1 MSAIYNFEW
10 DPAKAK
16 ENLRKHGISFEQ
28 ATSVFRD
35 PKALA
40 LFDEEHS
47 ENEDRWV
54 TLGRSDR
61 EDLLVI
67 IHTFHELS
75 DNEFDVRLISAR
87 PATRRE
93 QKNYEASI

>member
-16 ENLRKHGISFEQ
+16 ANLRKHGISFEQ

-35 PKALA
+35 PNALT

-47 ENEDRWV
+47 ENENRWI
-54 TLGRSDR
+54 TLGRSDQ

-67 IHTFHELS
+67 VHTFNEIS
-75 DNEFDVRLISAR
+75 VNEFDVRLISAR

-93 QKNYEASI
+93 HKNYETSR

>member
-35 PKALA
+35 PKALTF
-40 LFDEEHS
+40 FDEEHS
-47 ENEDRWV
+47 ESEDRWV

-61 EDLLVI
+61 ENLLVV
-67 IHTFHELS
+67 IHTFHEIS
-75 DNEFDVRLISAR
+75 GNEFDVRLISAR
-87 PATRRE
+87 SATRRE
-93 QKNYEASI
+93 QKDYETSL